1 MLDNPAFHLDSP
13 LTSSCIFVV
22 LFPILFYSTQVPKRS
37 VSESDKLAR
46 DRRVRAAKIAATA
59 TGGVVIGVLTAGV
72 GLLGEF
78 GSAFLPKN
86 KKVYINKKRGGV
98 KSPAASPRCSFC
110 FRIRAVRSPLQ
121 ICAILEMLSRM
132 FE

>member
-86 KKVYINKKRGGV
+86 KKVYINKKRGGGKISRCFSSLFV
-98 KSPAASPRCSFC
+98 LLSHSSSSKSFADLCNP
-110 FRIRAVRSPLQ
+110 
-121 ICAILEMLSRM
+121 
-132 FE
+132 